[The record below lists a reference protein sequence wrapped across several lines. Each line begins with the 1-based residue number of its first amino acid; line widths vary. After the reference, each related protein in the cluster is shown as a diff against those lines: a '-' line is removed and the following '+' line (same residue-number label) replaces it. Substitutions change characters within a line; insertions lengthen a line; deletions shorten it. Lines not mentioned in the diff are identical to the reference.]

1 MQCDSDGCEVV
12 CSVRSDGCEVVC
24 SVIVMVVRWCAV

>member
-1 MQCDSDGCEVV
+1 MRSDGCEVV

>member
-12 CSVRSDGCEVVC
+12 CSVILMITTGNDKYQDSSEKQIR
-24 SVIVMVVRWCAV
+24 